1 MAVSSI
7 NDLKKYAD
15 GVEVELPGWEVDV
28 PFIAKLRRP
37 SLLLLAAEGQIPNA
51 LLGTAAKLFNEGAS
65 KANFNETAEVFQ
77 IMAKASLAS
86 PTYDELQKAGLT
98 LTDSQL
104 LQIYTYSQTGVDAL
118 RRFREQREATERT
131 PDVKAVS
138 KETE

>member
-28 PFIAKLRRP
+28 PFIARLRRP
-37 SLLLLAAEGQIPNA
+37 SLLLLAAEGQIPNT

-65 KANFNETAEVFQ
+65 KANFNETAEVFR